1 MSARLRLLL
10 LLVAALVVV
19 GAVHTQIHLR
29 QAGDFPCLV
38 CQLAAAIQLPGLALF
53 SWALLLLCLGRSA
66 PKPFF
71 FSRTILPSSSRG
83 RAPPWEPLG

>member
-1 MSARLRLLL
+1 MSSRLRLLL

-19 GAVHTQIHLR
+19 GAVHAQIHLR

-38 CQLAAAIQLPGLALF
+38 CQLAANIQLPGLALF
-53 SWALLLLCLGRSA
+53 SWAVLLLSLGRATPSPVA
-66 PKPFF
+66 
-71 FSRTILPSSSRG
+71 FSKTIPPSSSRG